1 MTIIFAYWK
10 IVGTL
15 IARNSQTYLRHFQLL
30 ALFRKLLP
38 LMIPSQLL
46 LVHLLPFVPS
56 NPAGTSLQDSHCY
69 DLTTEHKMLPRQVSS
84 SKPLRRLL
92 SATYH
97 SEQPCQVRVQL
108 HNIIHTL
115 VVVAN
120 TDALIVVDV
129 SGLKDSLKS
138 TDVGPYMRD
147 SHVPDASKHR
157 ELYSGRSHND
167 KLQLR
172 RVDINDLKE
181 QSKRLLSADGC
192 ILCAMGW
199 TVKCSGDLCYL
210 CANERDFATTEGG
223 PDQSRVSVPV
233 GDNIEP
239 GAKRPADVSDPETM
253 PDSRLA
259 SPEPAVAGASKEA
272 LAMTDHDLQ
281 EANLRVLLDV
291 GNVEYRHNERE
302 LQAKEEAKARNKK
315 IENTIKEQNRASG
328 MKLGKPPS
336 LPGYIDNAPSKKRKS
351 RM

>member
-1 MTIIFAYWK
+1 MVFAYWK

-15 IARNSQTYLRHFQLL
+15 IALNSQTYLRRFQLL
-30 ALFRKLLP
+30 ALFSKLLQ

-69 DLTTEHKMLPRQVSS
+69 DLTTEHKMLAGQVSS
-84 SKPLRRLL
+84 MQPLRRLL

-172 RVDINDLKE
+172 RVDIDDLRE
-181 QSKRLLSADGC
+181 QSKRLLSADDC
-192 ILCAMGW
+192 ICATCAQVRG
-199 TVKCSGDLCYL
+199 TSRRLKAGQASLEYL
-210 CANERDFATTEGG
+210 FPLEIISSPVQKGR
-223 PDQSRVSVPV
+223 QISRTLKLSQTL
-233 GDNIEP
+233 DW
-239 GAKRPADVSDPETM
+239 
-253 PDSRLA
+253 
-259 SPEPAVAGASKEA
+259 
-272 LAMTDHDLQ
+272 Q
-281 EANLRVLLDV
+281 VL
-291 GNVEYRHNERE
+291 
-302 LQAKEEAKARNKK
+302 
-315 IENTIKEQNRASG
+315 S
-328 MKLGKPPS
+328 
-336 LPGYIDNAPSKKRKS
+336 
-351 RM
+351 

>member
-1 MTIIFAYWK
+1 MSMTFGYWK

-15 IARNSQTYLRHFQLL
+15 IALNSQTYLRHFRLL
-30 ALFRKLLP
+30 ALFRKLLQ

-46 LVHLLPFVPS
+46 LAHLLPFIPS

-69 DLTTEHKMLPRQVSS
+69 DLTPERKMLPGQVSS
-84 SKPLRRLL
+84 MQPLRRLL

-97 SEQPCQVRVQL
+97 SEQPCKVRVQL

-120 TDALIVVDV
+120 TDALIVMDV
-129 SGLKDSLKS
+129 SGLQDSLKS

-147 SHVPDASKHR
+147 SHVPDASKHTG
-157 ELYSGRSHND
+157 LYSGRSHND

-172 RVDINDLKE
+172 RVDTSDLKE
-181 QSKRLLSADGC
+181 QSKRLSADGC
-192 ILCAMGW
+192 ILCVMGC
-199 TVKCSGDLCYL
+199 TIKCSGDLCYL
-210 CANERDFATTEGG
+210 CASERDFATSEGG
-223 PDQSRVSVPV
+223 PSQSRVSIPV

-239 GAKRPADVSDPETM
+239 GVKRPADVSDPETIL
-253 PDSRLA
+253 DSRWA
-259 SPEPAVAGASKEA
+259 SPEPVVAGASKEV

-291 GNVEYRHNERE
+291 GNVEYKHNERE
-302 LQAKEEAKARNKK
+302 LQAKEEAKVRKK
-315 IENTIKEQNRASG
+315 RIENTIGEQNRASG
-328 MKLGKPPS
+328 MKVGKPPS